1 MKLYKVSVILPAFN
15 EGAAIAN
22 CIRATTRALAD
33 VEHEI
38 VVVDDG
44 SLDDTLEQAR
54 QAALNN
60 PGVKVISYH
69 PNRGKGHALKEGFAH
84 TTGDLV
90 AFLDADSD
98 LDPCQLLTL
107 WRVMEQSHADLVIG
121 SKLHPQSKIN
131 YPPFRR
137 AASWGY
143 YSLVHFLFGLPIHDT
158 QTGIKLFRREVLD
171 QVFPH
176 LQIEGYAFDLELLVG
191 THLYGYTI
199 AEAPVILEFRTD
211 DARPLNVLRASASM
225 AWDTVRVFYWASFW
239 KWLNPGFAIKF
250 WGLTLIAGLIAGS
263 VGLGHLLNNF
273 GMPAPLDSVVDL
285 LLLRFLDRAVRDM
298 ILLIGGIL
306 VISVAAIQLNKQIV
320 AAFARKDRTDFWGHV
335 ENAKRRE

>member
-1 MKLYKVSVILPAFN
+1 MKPHKVSVILPAFN
-15 EGAAIAN
+15 EGAAVAN
-22 CIRATTRALAD
+22 CVRATTRALAD
-33 VEHEI
+33 IDHEI

-44 SLDDTLEQAR
+44 SADDTLAQAR
-54 QAALNN
+54 EAARDD
-60 PGVKVISYH
+60 PRIKVVTYH
-69 PNRGKGHALKEGFAH
+69 PNRGKGHALKEGFAQ

-98 LDPCQLLTL
+98 LDPCQLTTL
-107 WRVMEQSHADLVIG
+107 WQVMEQSRADLVIG

-131 YPPFRR
+131 YPPLRR
-137 AASWGY
+137 VVSWGY
-143 YSLVHFLFGLPIHDT
+143 YGLVHFLFGLPIHDT
-158 QTGIKLFRREVLD
+158 QTGIKLFRREVLE

-191 THLYGYTI
+191 THLYGYVL
-199 AEAPVILEFRTD
+199 AEAPVVLEFKTN

-239 KWLNPGFAIKF
+239 KWLNPGLQIKF

-273 GMPAPLDSVVDL
+273 GMPAPLDSIVDL
-285 LLLRFLDRAVRDM
+285 LLLRFLDRTARDM

-306 VISVAAIQLNKQIV
+306 VIAVAAIQLNKQIV
-320 AAFARKDRTDFWGHV
+320 AAFARKDRTDLWGHV
-335 ENAKRRE
+335 VKSKRRE